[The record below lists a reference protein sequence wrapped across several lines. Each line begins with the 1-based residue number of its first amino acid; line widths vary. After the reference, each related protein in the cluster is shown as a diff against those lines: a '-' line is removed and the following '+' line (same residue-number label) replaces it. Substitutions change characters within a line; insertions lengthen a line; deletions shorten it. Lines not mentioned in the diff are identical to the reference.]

1 MLILLKEKRE
11 RNQSCRPL
19 PHLLPRTHQLLKLMD
34 RQQSIFR
41 TSLLRI
47 PVVNPP
53 LLREDH
59 EDALINKERIHRSLG
74 CKIHFDTSR
83 MFSREKCYNCSS
95 KHTKKKK
102 KGAAKVKKI
111 SKQVELSLEWLN

>member
-1 MLILLKEKRE
+1 MRVVLILLKKNRE
-11 RNQSCRPL
+11 RNQSYRPL
-19 PHLLPRTHQLLKLMD
+19 PHPLPRTHQLLKLMD

-53 LLREDH
+53 LLRADR

-74 CKIHFDTSR
+74 CKINFDTSR
-83 MFSREKCYNCSS
+83 MFTGEKCYNCTSD
-95 KHTKKKK
+95 HTKRNRNNIK
-102 KGAAKVKKI
+102 
-111 SKQVELSLEWLN
+111 S